1 MEMMFSPLFGYFVGA
16 EDFYFSIRCHMIEG
30 VEKYFY
36 GLQEF
41 SNASYLYS
49 CFSAFAFGGNYYL
62 FVRKGGI
69 GWKVLE
75 LVVS

>member
-36 GLQEF
+36 GL
-41 SNASYLYS
+41 
-49 CFSAFAFGGNYYL
+49 
-62 FVRKGGI
+62 
-69 GWKVLE
+69 
-75 LVVS
+75 